1 MTLLA
6 VAIAS
11 SLAYLDD
18 GSLASRTKF
27 LAFIKDESQKRCVQ
41 FPPPPKTGHALTT
54 QVAID
59 HCSSPVLAHLEVHYS
74 RLPRKGRRRT
84 NSPHLHDDEEVIV
97 VLNGSATFYT
107 NGSASLHANGGTS
120 TSISAEGRTET
131 TLSRRGS
138 FVYFPFRSA
147 HTMAVAPAGSRGPRR
162 RLKQGGAG
170 RESPA
175 GPHVDYLCI
184 RYTTRRTEGQMRAH
198 STSAPAGLS
207 PAARAWP
214 TFVSGGAGVAGGLL
228 HSKQLLLRRPHIH
241 RTTLAAGASRPVHRD
256 GDHDV
261 LLLVLEGAVEVVHP
275 GGATTVARGGLAFLP
290 ANTSHGVR
298 NGGAATS
305 QHLAIEFLDEVARGS
320 ATEDTMAKHKI
331 LRGLRGEP

>member
-1 MTLLA
+1 MGAAALL
-6 VAIAS
+6 
-11 SLAYLDD
+11 
-18 GSLASRTKF
+18 K
-27 LAFIKDESQKRCVQ
+27 
-41 FPPPPKTGHALTT
+41 
-54 QVAID
+54 
-59 HCSSPVLAHLEVHYS
+59 
-74 RLPRKGRRRT
+74 
-84 NSPHLHDDEEVIV
+84 
-97 VLNGSATFYT
+97 
-107 NGSASLHANGGTS
+107 
-120 TSISAEGRTET
+120 
-131 TLSRRGS
+131 
-138 FVYFPFRSA
+138 
-147 HTMAVAPAGSRGPRR
+147 
-162 RLKQGGAG
+162 RLKQGG
-170 RESPA
+170 A

-207 PAARAWP
+207 PAKAWP

-261 LLLVLEGAVEVVHP
+261 LLLVLEGAVEVVQP

-320 ATEDTMAKHKI
+320 AS
-331 LRGLRGEP
+331 